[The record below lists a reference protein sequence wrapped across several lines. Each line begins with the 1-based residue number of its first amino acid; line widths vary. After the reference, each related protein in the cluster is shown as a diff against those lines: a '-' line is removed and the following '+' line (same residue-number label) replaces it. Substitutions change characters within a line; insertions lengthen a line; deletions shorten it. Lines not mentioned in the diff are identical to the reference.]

1 MMQIKEKQ
9 NLIDSYDLW
18 WHSIDFGDGVVSN
31 GPKTRQIIEHEL
43 NMWGITPTLVSGK
56 RVLDIGAW
64 DGVYSFEAE
73 RRGASEVVAID
84 GFQWDERKSGCPARW
99 ASKRGFDIAKE
110 VLNSK
115 VKGVV
120 LDVMD
125 ISVDNVGMFD
135 VIFYF
140 GVLYHLDDPMKSL
153 RKIYK
158 ILNSGGKLLIETQ
171 AKEWAGMNSKPIM
184 TFHPKNSLNNDIT
197 NMWTPNT
204 LCLIKMVEEMD
215 LRVTKVSNI
224 IAGRLF
230 LECEK

>member
-1 MMQIKEKQ
+1 
-9 NLIDSYDLW
+9 
-18 WHSIDFGDGVVSN
+18 
-31 GPKTRQIIEHEL
+31 
-43 NMWGITPTLVSGK
+43 
-56 RVLDIGAW
+56 
-64 DGVYSFEAE
+64 
-73 RRGASEVVAID
+73 
-84 GFQWDERKSGCPARW
+84 
-99 ASKRGFDIAKE
+99 E